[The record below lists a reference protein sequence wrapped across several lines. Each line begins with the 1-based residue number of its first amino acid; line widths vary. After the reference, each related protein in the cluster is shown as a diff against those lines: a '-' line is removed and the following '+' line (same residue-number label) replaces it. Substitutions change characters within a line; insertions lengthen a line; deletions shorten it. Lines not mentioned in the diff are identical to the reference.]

1 MPTGRLL
8 ITYTSENGKPL
19 SIATIDDPQLLLQAA
34 RVAFRQAKQRAN
46 DPDCVLAELKAAEI
60 ERLRTALS
68 IVAPGFE
75 ACELASVM

>member
-1 MPTGRLL
+1 MPGKLL

-34 RVAFRQAKQRAN
+34 RVAFRQAKQRAK
-46 DPDCVLAELKAAEI
+46 DPDAILSELKAAEI

-75 ACELASVM
+75 ASEHVAVM

>member
-1 MPTGRLL
+1 MPGQLT
-8 ITYTSENGKPL
+8 ITYTSRNGKPL

-34 RVAFRQAKQRAN
+34 RVALRQAKQRAK
-46 DPDCVLAELKAAEI
+46 DPDAILSELKAAEI

-75 ACELASVM
+75 ACEHAAVM

>member
-1 MPTGRLL
+1 MPGKLL

-34 RVAFRQAKQRAN
+34 RIAYRQAKQQPKVA
-46 DPDCVLAELKAAEI
+46 DSVLAELRAAEI

-68 IVAPGFE
+68 IVAPGFD
-75 ACELASVM
+75 ACEHAAVM

>member
-1 MPTGRLL
+1 MPGKLL

-34 RVAFRQAKQRAN
+34 RIAFRNAKQQPKDR
-46 DPDCVLAELKAAEI
+46 DSVLAELRAAEI

-68 IVAPGFE
+68 IVAPGFDAAE
-75 ACELASVM
+75 CAAVM